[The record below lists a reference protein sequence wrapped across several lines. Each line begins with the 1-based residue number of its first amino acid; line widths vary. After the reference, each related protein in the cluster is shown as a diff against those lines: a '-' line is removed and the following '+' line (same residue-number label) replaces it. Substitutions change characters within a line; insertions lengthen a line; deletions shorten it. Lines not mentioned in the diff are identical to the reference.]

1 MTFDGLTP
9 PYPTIVADPPWPFAW
24 HGQAGGRRARAT
36 SLAYTMMTVEQ
47 IAALP
52 VVSLAADD
60 AHLYLWSTREMLRE
74 GEAVRVARAWGF
86 NPCGEI
92 IWRKANF
99 GAGVFPRPGHE
110 PLLICRRGTL
120 PFTGPRNVHSVQDWK
135 QLYDNNGGKGHSRKP
150 HGALDLVEQASP
162 GPYLELFARSP
173 RLGWDAWGHGFE
185 GAA

>member
-1 MTFDGLTP
+1 
-9 PYPTIVADPPWPFAW
+9 
-24 HGQAGGRRARAT
+24 
-36 SLAYTMMTVEQ
+36 
-47 IAALP
+47 
-52 VVSLAADD
+52 
-60 AHLYLWSTREMLRE
+60 
-74 GEAVRVARAWGF
+74 
-86 NPCGEI
+86 
-92 IWRKANF
+92 
-99 GAGVFPRPGHE
+99 
-110 PLLICRRGTL
+110 LICRRGTL